1 MAEQLKVQNITPV
14 SDPQESISPHWFECN
29 PCYMWKVDLL
39 LKPFQCSKLTLG
51 LRICTLANSN
61 SFPDWI
67 EKIKVSAFC
76 LGTAGQ
82 NSQSKHGHGKQTKCA
97 SKLEAW
103 EQSSRHAVASN
114 FQNKMR
120 NQMFFSRRAHVA
132 RVFGRVL
139 GKTAFGTS

>member
-1 MAEQLKVQNITPV
+1 MSGTKVPILLTVRNIVNRVQNGIWLEFLASYVKVFALSLWPSNSKSKTLHHSPTPRT
-14 SDPQESISPHWFECN
+14 SISPHWFECN

-82 NSQSKHGHGKQTKCA
+82 NSHSKHGHGKQTKCA

-103 EQSSRHAVASN
+103 E
-114 FQNKMR
+114 
-120 NQMFFSRRAHVA
+120 
-132 RVFGRVL
+132 
-139 GKTAFGTS
+139 